1 MPRGREPRP
10 LRPTLCFP
18 VQLRA
23 LLYRLREG
31 ADHVGRLCGCGRG
44 TEEGAGLVS
53 LMISEIRG
61 NRGAFDVEDP
71 GVHDLTVN
79 LHHYFI
85 ILPIDHV
92 ICRGVDT
99 GVRRAFRVE
108 AINALP
114 RLHRS
119 LIISTPVCQHALRF
133 PQFNSPKVFIGSVGL
148 CPSPH
153 LWRLIHKTRES
164 REKPHRPNMDSTEI
178 ARTLYISCLI

>member
-1 MPRGREPRP
+1 MKSRTASCFLSLSLELQYKVVLRLPRGREPRP

-92 ICRGVDT
+92 IIYVYC
-99 GVRRAFRVE
+99 
-108 AINALP
+108 
-114 RLHRS
+114 
-119 LIISTPVCQHALRF
+119 
-133 PQFNSPKVFIGSVGL
+133 
-148 CPSPH
+148 
-153 LWRLIHKTRES
+153 W
-164 REKPHRPNMDSTEI
+164 
-178 ARTLYISCLI
+178 